1 MTDIA
6 SSSAAGSTA
15 TSTADLGVG
24 ASGSSSACRLSRPG
38 IVCPLGADHGLI
50 SSALFSASRG
60 LRISDDFSPGTPLP
74 LGRVTTP
81 LVDDSE
87 WPAPMR
93 SRNNRLLA
101 TALEQL
107 TPELEA
113 LRVQGIAPERIGVVL
128 GTSTSGIGE
137 TEAAMEAHRA
147 SVAQG
152 TDSADSWPTSFE
164 YRRQE
169 LGAPAECVAWLSGA
183 GGPVYTLSTACTSSA
198 KALASARRLLASGQC
213 DAVIA
218 GGADSLCY
226 MTVKGFMSLEAVSRR
241 ECLPL
246 GAARDGINLG
256 EAAVLFVVTRES
268 GGIQLT
274 GVGESS
280 DAHHISAP
288 CPNGSGAEAAMRAAL
303 VNARR
308 SPSEIDYIN
317 LHGTATPL
325 NDAMESLAISRLFSQ
340 DAEGA
345 ESTDDAHTLMP
356 AVSST
361 KALTGHTLGA
371 CGALEAA
378 FCWLTLQHG
387 RLPPHATPRDALDP
401 ELAALNI
408 VYRDRPET
416 PPLRV
421 MSNAFA
427 FGGNNISLVLERHP
441 ASTQRSTEP
450 SATLAKEPSAELN
463 KEPSAC

>member
-1 MTDIA
+1 MTEPVTPEAPDTRHGLTPR
-6 SSSAAGSTA
+6 SP
-15 TSTADLGVG
+15 
-24 ASGSSSACRLSRPG
+24 CRLSRPG

-50 SSALFSASRG
+50 SSAMFSASRG
-60 LRISDDFSPGTPLP
+60 LRVSDDFSPGTPLS
-74 LGRVTTP
+74 LGRVTAR
-81 LVDDSE
+81 LVDDSD
-87 WPAPMR
+87 WPVPLR

-113 LRVQGIAPERIGVVL
+113 LKRQGIAPERIGVVL

-137 TEAAMEAHRA
+137 TEAAMDAQRA
-147 SVAQG
+147 AVAQG
-152 TDSADSWPTSFE
+152 TPSADSWPESFE

-183 GGPVYTLSTACTSSA
+183 RGPVYTLSTACTSSA

-218 GGADSLCY
+218 GGADSLCH
-226 MTVKGFMSLEAVSRR
+226 MTVKGFMSLEAVSRQQSQ
-241 ECLPL
+241 PL

-256 EAAVLFVVTRES
+256 EAAVLFVVTPEH
-268 GGIQLT
+268 GGVQLT

-288 CPNGSGAEAAMRAAL
+288 CPDGSGAEAAMRGAL
-303 VNARR
+303 ASAGRA
-308 SPSEIDYIN
+308 PGEIDYIN

-325 NDAMESLAISRLFSQ
+325 NDAMESLAISRLFGPDGDEAASRP
-340 DAEGA
+340 
-345 ESTDDAHTLMP
+345 P

-378 FCWLTLQHG
+378 FCWLTLEHG
-387 RLPPHATPRDALDP
+387 RLPPHATPREALDP
-401 ELAALNI
+401 SLPALNI

-427 FGGNNISLVLERHP
+427 FGGNNISLILERH
-441 ASTQRSTEP
+441 
-450 SATLAKEPSAELN
+450 ATDPES
-463 KEPSAC
+463 SAC

>member
-1 MTDIA
+1 MTEPVTPEAPDTRHGLTPR
-6 SSSAAGSTA
+6 SP
-15 TSTADLGVG
+15 
-24 ASGSSSACRLSRPG
+24 CRLSRPG

-60 LRISDDFSPGTPLP
+60 LRVSDDFSPGTPLS
-74 LGRVTTP
+74 LGRVTAR
-81 LVDDSE
+81 LVDDSD
-87 WPAPMR
+87 WPAPLR

-113 LRVQGIAPERIGVVL
+113 LKHQGIAPERIGVVL

-137 TEAAMEAHRA
+137 TEAAMDAQRA
-147 SVAQG
+147 AVAQG
-152 TDSADSWPTSFE
+152 TPSADSWPESFE

-183 GGPVYTLSTACTSSA
+183 RGPVYTLSTACTSSA

-218 GGADSLCY
+218 GGADSLCH
-226 MTVKGFMSLEAVSRR
+226 MTVKGFMSLEAVSRQQSQ
-241 ECLPL
+241 PL

-256 EAAVLFVVTRES
+256 EAAVLFVVTPEH
-268 GGIQLT
+268 GGVQLT

-288 CPNGSGAEAAMRAAL
+288 CPDGSGAEAAMRGAL
-303 VNARR
+303 ASAGRV
-308 SPSEIDYIN
+308 PGEIDYIN

-325 NDAMESLAISRLFSQ
+325 NDAMESLAISRLFGPDGDEAASCP
-340 DAEGA
+340 
-345 ESTDDAHTLMP
+345 P

-378 FCWLTLQHG
+378 FCWLTLEHG
-387 RLPPHATPRDALDP
+387 RLPPHATPREALDP
-401 ELAALNI
+401 SLPALNI

-427 FGGNNISLVLERHP
+427 FGGNNISLILERH
-441 ASTQRSTEP
+441 
-450 SATLAKEPSAELN
+450 ATDPES
-463 KEPSAC
+463 SAC

>member
-1 MTDIA
+1 MTEPVTPEAPDTRHGLTPR
-6 SSSAAGSTA
+6 SP
-15 TSTADLGVG
+15 
-24 ASGSSSACRLSRPG
+24 CRLSRPG

-50 SSALFSASRG
+50 SNALFSASRG
-60 LRISDDFSPGTPLP
+60 LRVSDDFSPGTPLS
-74 LGRVTTP
+74 LGRVTAR
-81 LVDDSE
+81 LVDDSD
-87 WPAPMR
+87 WPAPLR

-113 LRVQGIAPERIGVVL
+113 LKRQGIAPERIGVVL

-137 TEAAMEAHRA
+137 TEAAMDAQRA
-147 SVAQG
+147 AVAQG
-152 TDSADSWPTSFE
+152 TPSADSWPESFE

-183 GGPVYTLSTACTSSA
+183 RGPVYTLSTACTSSA

-218 GGADSLCY
+218 GGADSLCH
-226 MTVKGFMSLEAVSRR
+226 MTVKGFMSLEAVSRQQSQ
-241 ECLPL
+241 PL

-256 EAAVLFVVTRES
+256 EAAVLFVVTPEH
-268 GGIQLT
+268 GGVQLT

-288 CPNGSGAEAAMRAAL
+288 CPDGSGAEAAMRGAL
-303 VNARR
+303 ASAGRA
-308 SPSEIDYIN
+308 PGEIDYIN

-325 NDAMESLAISRLFSQ
+325 NDAMESLAISRLFGP
-340 DAEGA
+340 DGDEAA
-345 ESTDDAHTLMP
+345 NRPP

-378 FCWLTLQHG
+378 FCWLTLEHG
-387 RLPPHATPRDALDP
+387 RLPPHATPREALDP
-401 ELAALNI
+401 SLPALNI

-427 FGGNNISLVLERHP
+427 FGGNNISLILERH
-441 ASTQRSTEP
+441 
-450 SATLAKEPSAELN
+450 ATDPES
-463 KEPSAC
+463 SAC

>member
-1 MTDIA
+1 MTEPVTPEAPDTRHGLTPR
-6 SSSAAGSTA
+6 SPY
-15 TSTADLGVG
+15 
-24 ASGSSSACRLSRPG
+24 RLSRPG

-60 LRISDDFSPGTPLP
+60 LRVSDDFSPGTPLS
-74 LGRVTTP
+74 LGRVTAR
-81 LVDDSE
+81 LVDDSD
-87 WPAPMR
+87 WPAPLR

-113 LRVQGIAPERIGVVL
+113 LKRQGIAPERIGVVL

-137 TEAAMEAHRA
+137 TEAAMDAQRA
-147 SVAQG
+147 AVAQG
-152 TDSADSWPTSFE
+152 TPSADSWPESFE

-183 GGPVYTLSTACTSSA
+183 RGPVYTLSTACTSSA

-218 GGADSLCY
+218 GGADSLCH
-226 MTVKGFMSLEAVSRR
+226 MTVKGFMSLEAVSRQQSQ
-241 ECLPL
+241 PL

-256 EAAVLFVVTRES
+256 EAAVLFVVTPEH
-268 GGIQLT
+268 GGVQLT

-288 CPNGSGAEAAMRAAL
+288 CPDGSGAEAAMRGAL
-303 VNARR
+303 ASAGRA
-308 SPSEIDYIN
+308 PGEIDYIN

-325 NDAMESLAISRLFSQ
+325 NDAMESLAISRLFGPDGDEAASRP
-340 DAEGA
+340 
-345 ESTDDAHTLMP
+345 P

-378 FCWLTLQHG
+378 FCWLTLEHG
-387 RLPPHATPRDALDP
+387 RLPPHATPREALDP
-401 ELAALNI
+401 SLPALNI

-427 FGGNNISLVLERHP
+427 FGGNNISLILERH
-441 ASTQRSTEP
+441 
-450 SATLAKEPSAELN
+450 ATDPES
-463 KEPSAC
+463 SAC

>member
-1 MTDIA
+1 MTEPVTPEAPDTRHGLTPR
-6 SSSAAGSTA
+6 SP
-15 TSTADLGVG
+15 
-24 ASGSSSACRLSRPG
+24 CRLSRPG

-60 LRISDDFSPGTPLP
+60 LRVSDDFSPGTPLS
-74 LGRVTTP
+74 LGRVTAR
-81 LVDDSE
+81 LVDDSD
-87 WPAPMR
+87 WPAPLR

-113 LRVQGIAPERIGVVL
+113 LKRQGIAPERIGVVL

-137 TEAAMEAHRA
+137 TEAAMDAQRA
-147 SVAQG
+147 AVAQG
-152 TDSADSWPTSFE
+152 TPSADSWPESFE

-183 GGPVYTLSTACTSSA
+183 RGPVYTLSTACTSSA

-218 GGADSLCY
+218 GGADSLCH
-226 MTVKGFMSLEAVSRR
+226 MTVKGFMSLEAVSRQQSQ
-241 ECLPL
+241 PL

-256 EAAVLFVVTRES
+256 EAAVLFVVTPEH
-268 GGIQLT
+268 GGVQLT

-288 CPNGSGAEAAMRAAL
+288 CPDGSGAEAAMRGAL
-303 VNARR
+303 ASAGRA
-308 SPSEIDYIN
+308 PGEIDYIN

-325 NDAMESLAISRLFSQ
+325 NDAMESLAISRLFGPDGDEAASRP
-340 DAEGA
+340 
-345 ESTDDAHTLMP
+345 P

-378 FCWLTLQHG
+378 FCWLTLEHG
-387 RLPPHATPRDALDP
+387 RLPPHATPREALDP
-401 ELAALNI
+401 TLPALNI

-427 FGGNNISLVLERHP
+427 FGGNNISLILERH
-441 ASTQRSTEP
+441 
-450 SATLAKEPSAELN
+450 ATDPES
-463 KEPSAC
+463 SAC

>member
-1 MTDIA
+1 MTEPVTPEAPDTRHGLTPR
-6 SSSAAGSTA
+6 SP
-15 TSTADLGVG
+15 
-24 ASGSSSACRLSRPG
+24 CRLSRPG

-60 LRISDDFSPGTPLP
+60 LRVSDDFSPGTPLS
-74 LGRVTTP
+74 LGRVTAR
-81 LVDDSE
+81 LVDDSD
-87 WPAPMR
+87 WPAPLR

-113 LRVQGIAPERIGVVL
+113 LKRQGIAPERIGVVL

-137 TEAAMEAHRA
+137 TEAAMDAQRA
-147 SVAQG
+147 AVARG
-152 TDSADSWPTSFE
+152 TPSADSWPESFE

-183 GGPVYTLSTACTSSA
+183 RGPVYTLSTACTSSA

-218 GGADSLCY
+218 GGADSLCH
-226 MTVKGFMSLEAVSRR
+226 MTVKGFMSLEAVSRQQSQ
-241 ECLPL
+241 PL

-256 EAAVLFVVTRES
+256 EAAVLFVVTPEH
-268 GGIQLT
+268 GGVQLT

-288 CPNGSGAEAAMRAAL
+288 CPDGSGAEAAMRGAL
-303 VNARR
+303 ASAGRA
-308 SPSEIDYIN
+308 PGEIDYIN

-325 NDAMESLAISRLFSQ
+325 NDAMESLAISRLFGPDGDKAASRP
-340 DAEGA
+340 
-345 ESTDDAHTLMP
+345 P

-378 FCWLTLQHG
+378 FCWLTLEHG
-387 RLPPHATPRDALDP
+387 RLPPHATPREALDP
-401 ELAALNI
+401 SLPALNI

-427 FGGNNISLVLERHP
+427 FGGNNISLILERH
-441 ASTQRSTEP
+441 
-450 SATLAKEPSAELN
+450 ATDPES
-463 KEPSAC
+463 SAC

>member
-1 MTDIA
+1 MTEPVTPEAPDTRHGLTPR
-6 SSSAAGSTA
+6 SP
-15 TSTADLGVG
+15 
-24 ASGSSSACRLSRPG
+24 CRLSRPG

-60 LRISDDFSPGTPLP
+60 LRVSDDFSPGTPLS
-74 LGRVTTP
+74 LGRVTAR
-81 LVDDSE
+81 LVDDSD
-87 WPAPMR
+87 WPAPLR

-113 LRVQGIAPERIGVVL
+113 LKHQGIAPERIGVVL

-137 TEAAMEAHRA
+137 TEAAMDAQRA
-147 SVAQG
+147 AVAQG
-152 TDSADSWPTSFE
+152 TPSADSWPESFE

-183 GGPVYTLSTACTSSA
+183 RGPVYTLSTACTSSA

-218 GGADSLCY
+218 GGADSLCH
-226 MTVKGFMSLEAVSRR
+226 MTVKGFMSLEAVSRQQSQ
-241 ECLPL
+241 PL

-256 EAAVLFVVTRES
+256 EAAVLFVVTPEH
-268 GGIQLT
+268 GGVQLT

-288 CPNGSGAEAAMRAAL
+288 CPDGSGAEAAMRGAL
-303 VNARR
+303 ASAGRV
-308 SPSEIDYIN
+308 PGEIDYIN

-325 NDAMESLAISRLFSQ
+325 NDAMESLAISRLFGP
-340 DAEGA
+340 DGDEAA
-345 ESTDDAHTLMP
+345 NRPP

-378 FCWLTLQHG
+378 FCWLTLEHG
-387 RLPPHATPRDALDP
+387 RLPPHATPREALDP
-401 ELAALNI
+401 SLPALNI

-427 FGGNNISLVLERHP
+427 FGGNNISLILERH
-441 ASTQRSTEP
+441 
-450 SATLAKEPSAELN
+450 ATDPES
-463 KEPSAC
+463 SAC

>member
-1 MTDIA
+1 MTEPVTPEAPDTRHGLTPR
-6 SSSAAGSTA
+6 SP
-15 TSTADLGVG
+15 
-24 ASGSSSACRLSRPG
+24 CRLSRPG

-60 LRISDDFSPGTPLP
+60 LRVSDDFSPGTPLS
-74 LGRVTTP
+74 LGRVTAR
-81 LVDDSE
+81 LVDDSD
-87 WPAPMR
+87 WPAPLR

-113 LRVQGIAPERIGVVL
+113 LKHQGIAPERIGVVL

-137 TEAAMEAHRA
+137 TEAAMDAQRA
-147 SVAQG
+147 AVAQG
-152 TDSADSWPTSFE
+152 TPSADSWPESFE

-183 GGPVYTLSTACTSSA
+183 RGPVYTLSTACTSSA

-218 GGADSLCY
+218 GGADSLCH
-226 MTVKGFMSLEAVSRR
+226 MTVKGFMSLEAVSRQQSQ
-241 ECLPL
+241 PL

-256 EAAVLFVVTRES
+256 EAAVLFVVTPEH
-268 GGIQLT
+268 GGVQLT

-288 CPNGSGAEAAMRAAL
+288 CPDGSGAEAAMRGAL
-303 VNARR
+303 ASAGRA
-308 SPSEIDYIN
+308 PGEIDYIN

-325 NDAMESLAISRLFSQ
+325 NDAMESLAISRLFGPDGDEAASRP
-340 DAEGA
+340 
-345 ESTDDAHTLMP
+345 P

-378 FCWLTLQHG
+378 FCWLTLEHG
-387 RLPPHATPRDALDP
+387 RLPPHATPREALDP
-401 ELAALNI
+401 SLPALNI

-427 FGGNNISLVLERHP
+427 FGGNNISLILERH
-441 ASTQRSTEP
+441 
-450 SATLAKEPSAELN
+450 ATDPES
-463 KEPSAC
+463 SAC

>member
-1 MTDIA
+1 MTEPVTPEAPDTRHGLTPR
-6 SSSAAGSTA
+6 SP
-15 TSTADLGVG
+15 
-24 ASGSSSACRLSRPG
+24 CRLSRPG

-50 SSALFSASRG
+50 SNALFSASRG
-60 LRISDDFSPGTPLP
+60 LRVSDDFSPGTPLS
-74 LGRVTTP
+74 LGRVTAR
-81 LVDDSE
+81 LVDDSD
-87 WPAPMR
+87 WPAPLR

-113 LRVQGIAPERIGVVL
+113 LKHQGIAPERIGVVL

-137 TEAAMEAHRA
+137 TEAAMDAQRA
-147 SVAQG
+147 AVAQG
-152 TDSADSWPTSFE
+152 TPSADSWPESFE

-183 GGPVYTLSTACTSSA
+183 RGPVYTLSTACTSSA

-218 GGADSLCY
+218 GGADSLCH
-226 MTVKGFMSLEAVSRR
+226 MTVKGFMSLEAVSRQQSQ
-241 ECLPL
+241 PL

-256 EAAVLFVVTRES
+256 EAAVLFVVTPEH
-268 GGIQLT
+268 GGVQLT

-288 CPNGSGAEAAMRAAL
+288 CPDGSGAEAAMRGAL
-303 VNARR
+303 ASAGRA
-308 SPSEIDYIN
+308 PGEIDYIN

-325 NDAMESLAISRLFSQ
+325 NDAMESLAISRLFGP
-340 DAEGA
+340 DGDEAA
-345 ESTDDAHTLMP
+345 NRPP

-378 FCWLTLQHG
+378 FCWLTLEHG
-387 RLPPHATPRDALDP
+387 RLPPHATPREALDP
-401 ELAALNI
+401 SLPALNI

-427 FGGNNISLVLERHP
+427 FGGNNISLILERH
-441 ASTQRSTEP
+441 
-450 SATLAKEPSAELN
+450 ATDPES
-463 KEPSAC
+463 SAC

>member
-1 MTDIA
+1 MTEPVTPEAPDTRHGLTPR
-6 SSSAAGSTA
+6 SP
-15 TSTADLGVG
+15 
-24 ASGSSSACRLSRPG
+24 CRLSRPG

-60 LRISDDFSPGTPLP
+60 LRVSDDFSPGTPLS
-74 LGRVTTP
+74 LGRVTAR
-81 LVDDSE
+81 LVDDSD
-87 WPAPMR
+87 WPAPLS

-113 LRVQGIAPERIGVVL
+113 LKRQGIAPERIGVVL

-137 TEAAMEAHRA
+137 TEAAMDAQRA
-147 SVAQG
+147 AVAQG
-152 TDSADSWPTSFE
+152 TPSADSWPASFE

-183 GGPVYTLSTACTSSA
+183 RGPVYTLSTACTSSA

-218 GGADSLCY
+218 GGADSLCH
-226 MTVKGFMSLEAVSRR
+226 MTVKGFMSLEAVSRQQSQ
-241 ECLPL
+241 PL

-256 EAAVLFVVTRES
+256 EAAVLFVVTPEH
-268 GGIQLT
+268 GGVQLT

-288 CPNGSGAEAAMRAAL
+288 CPDGSGAEAAMRGAL
-303 VNARR
+303 ASAGRA
-308 SPSEIDYIN
+308 PGEIDYIN

-325 NDAMESLAISRLFSQ
+325 NDAMESLAISRLFGPDGDEAASRP
-340 DAEGA
+340 
-345 ESTDDAHTLMP
+345 P

-378 FCWLTLQHG
+378 FCWLTLEHG
-387 RLPPHATPRDALDP
+387 RLPPHATPREALDP
-401 ELAALNI
+401 SLPALNI

-427 FGGNNISLVLERHP
+427 FGGNNISLILERH
-441 ASTQRSTEP
+441 
-450 SATLAKEPSAELN
+450 ATDPES
-463 KEPSAC
+463 SAC

>member
-1 MTDIA
+1 MTEPVTPEAPDTRHGLTPR
-6 SSSAAGSTA
+6 SP
-15 TSTADLGVG
+15 
-24 ASGSSSACRLSRPG
+24 CRLSRPG

-60 LRISDDFSPGTPLP
+60 LRVSDDFSPGTPLS
-74 LGRVTTP
+74 LGRVTAR
-81 LVDDSE
+81 LVDDSD
-87 WPAPMR
+87 WPVPLR

-113 LRVQGIAPERIGVVL
+113 LKRQGIAPERIGVVL

-137 TEAAMEAHRA
+137 TEAAMDAQRA
-147 SVAQG
+147 AVAQG
-152 TDSADSWPTSFE
+152 TPSADSWPESFE

-183 GGPVYTLSTACTSSA
+183 RGPVYTLSTACTSSA

-218 GGADSLCY
+218 GGADSLCH
-226 MTVKGFMSLEAVSRR
+226 MTVKGFMSLEAVSRQQSQ
-241 ECLPL
+241 PL

-256 EAAVLFVVTRES
+256 EAAVLFVVTPEH
-268 GGIQLT
+268 GGVQLT

-288 CPNGSGAEAAMRAAL
+288 CPDGSGAEAAMRGAL
-303 VNARR
+303 ASAGRA
-308 SPSEIDYIN
+308 PGEIDYIN

-325 NDAMESLAISRLFSQ
+325 NDAMESLAISRLFGPDGDEAASRP
-340 DAEGA
+340 
-345 ESTDDAHTLMP
+345 P

-378 FCWLTLQHG
+378 FCWLTLEHG
-387 RLPPHATPRDALDP
+387 RLPPHATPREALDP
-401 ELAALNI
+401 SLPALNI

-427 FGGNNISLVLERHP
+427 FGGNNISLILERH
-441 ASTQRSTEP
+441 
-450 SATLAKEPSAELN
+450 ATDPES
-463 KEPSAC
+463 SAC

>member
-1 MTDIA
+1 MTEPVTPEAPDTRHGLTPR
-6 SSSAAGSTA
+6 SP
-15 TSTADLGVG
+15 
-24 ASGSSSACRLSRPG
+24 CRLSRPG

-60 LRISDDFSPGTPLP
+60 LRVSDDFSPGTPLS
-74 LGRVTTP
+74 LGRVTAR
-81 LVDDSE
+81 LVDDSD
-87 WPAPMR
+87 WPVPLR

-107 TPELEA
+107 APELEA
-113 LRVQGIAPERIGVVL
+113 LKRQGIAPERIGVVL

-137 TEAAMEAHRA
+137 TEAAMDAQRA
-147 SVAQG
+147 AVAQG
-152 TDSADSWPTSFE
+152 TPSADSWPESFE

-183 GGPVYTLSTACTSSA
+183 RGPVYTLSTACTSSA

-218 GGADSLCY
+218 GGADSLCH
-226 MTVKGFMSLEAVSRR
+226 MTVKGFMSLEAVSRQQSQ
-241 ECLPL
+241 PL

-256 EAAVLFVVTRES
+256 EAAVLFVVTPEH
-268 GGIQLT
+268 GGVQLT

-288 CPNGSGAEAAMRAAL
+288 CPDGSGAEAAMRGAL
-303 VNARR
+303 ASAGRA
-308 SPSEIDYIN
+308 PGEIDYIN

-325 NDAMESLAISRLFSQ
+325 NDAMESLAISRLFGPDGDEAASRP
-340 DAEGA
+340 
-345 ESTDDAHTLMP
+345 P

-378 FCWLTLQHG
+378 FCWLTLEHG
-387 RLPPHATPRDALDP
+387 RLPPHATPREALDP
-401 ELAALNI
+401 SLPALNI

-427 FGGNNISLVLERHP
+427 FGGNNISLILERH
-441 ASTQRSTEP
+441 
-450 SATLAKEPSAELN
+450 ATDPES
-463 KEPSAC
+463 SAC

>member
-15 TSTADLGVG
+15 TSPAGLGANTA
-24 ASGSSSACRLSRPG
+24 SPRSACRLSRPG

-101 TALEQL
+101 TAFEQL
-107 TPELEA
+107 TPELDA
-113 LRVQGIAPERIGVVL
+113 LRQQGIKPERIGVVL

-183 GGPVYTLSTACTSSA
+183 RGPVYTLSTACTSSA

-226 MTVKGFMSLEAVSRR
+226 MTVKGFMSLEAVSRH

-256 EAAVLFVVTRES
+256 EAAVLFVVTRET
-268 GGIQLT
+268 GGVQLT

-288 CPNGSGAEAAMRAAL
+288 CPEGSGAEAAMRAAL
-303 VNARR
+303 TNAGR

-325 NDAMESLAISRLFSQ
+325 NDAMESLAISRLF
-340 DAEGA
+340 AEGTGA
-345 ESTDDAHTLMP
+345 TVEQMP

-387 RLPPHATPRDALDP
+387 RLPPHATPRQALDP
-401 ELAALNI
+401 ALAALNI

-441 ASTQRSTEP
+441 VSTERFTEP
-450 SATLAKEPSAELN
+450 SAKLTKEPST
-463 KEPSAC
+463 C

>member
-1 MTDIA
+1 MTEPVTPEAPDTRHGLTPR
-6 SSSAAGSTA
+6 SP
-15 TSTADLGVG
+15 
-24 ASGSSSACRLSRPG
+24 CRLSRPG

-60 LRISDDFSPGTPLP
+60 LRVSDDFSPGTPLS
-74 LGRVTTP
+74 LGRVTAR
-81 LVDDSE
+81 LVDDSD
-87 WPAPMR
+87 WPAPLR

-113 LRVQGIAPERIGVVL
+113 LKRQGIAPERIGVVL

-137 TEAAMEAHRA
+137 TEAAMDAQRA
-147 SVAQG
+147 AVAQG
-152 TDSADSWPTSFE
+152 TPSADSWPESFE

-183 GGPVYTLSTACTSSA
+183 RGPVYTLSTACTSSA

-218 GGADSLCY
+218 GGADSLCH
-226 MTVKGFMSLEAVSRR
+226 MTVKGFMSLEAVSRQQSQ
-241 ECLPL
+241 PL

-256 EAAVLFVVTRES
+256 EAAVLFVVTPEH
-268 GGIQLT
+268 GGVQLT

-288 CPNGSGAEAAMRAAL
+288 CPDGSGAEAAMRGAL
-303 VNARR
+303 ASAGRV
-308 SPSEIDYIN
+308 PGEIDYIN

-325 NDAMESLAISRLFSQ
+325 NDAMESLAISRLFGPDGDEAASRP
-340 DAEGA
+340 
-345 ESTDDAHTLMP
+345 P

-378 FCWLTLQHG
+378 FCWLTLEHG
-387 RLPPHATPRDALDP
+387 RLPPHATPREALDP
-401 ELAALNI
+401 SLPALNI

-427 FGGNNISLVLERHP
+427 FGGNNISLILERH
-441 ASTQRSTEP
+441 
-450 SATLAKEPSAELN
+450 ATDPES
-463 KEPSAC
+463 SAC

>member
-1 MTDIA
+1 MTEPVTPEAPDTRHGLTPR
-6 SSSAAGSTA
+6 SP
-15 TSTADLGVG
+15 
-24 ASGSSSACRLSRPG
+24 CRLSRPG

-60 LRISDDFSPGTPLP
+60 LRVSDDFSPGTPLS
-74 LGRVTTP
+74 LGRVTAR
-81 LVDDSE
+81 LVDDSD
-87 WPAPMR
+87 WPAPLR

-113 LRVQGIAPERIGVVL
+113 LKRQGIAPERIGVVL

-137 TEAAMEAHRA
+137 TEAAMDAQRA
-147 SVAQG
+147 AVAQG
-152 TDSADSWPTSFE
+152 TPSADSWPESFE

-183 GGPVYTLSTACTSSA
+183 RGPVYTLSTACTSSA

-218 GGADSLCY
+218 GGADSLCH
-226 MTVKGFMSLEAVSRR
+226 MTVKGFMSLEAVSRQQSQ
-241 ECLPL
+241 PL

-256 EAAVLFVVTRES
+256 EAAVLFVVTPEH
-268 GGIQLT
+268 GGVQLT

-288 CPNGSGAEAAMRAAL
+288 CPDGSGAEAAMRGAL
-303 VNARR
+303 ASAGRA
-308 SPSEIDYIN
+308 PGEIDYIN

-325 NDAMESLAISRLFSQ
+325 NDAMESLAISRLFGP
-340 DAEGA
+340 DGDEAA
-345 ESTDDAHTLMP
+345 NRPP

-378 FCWLTLQHG
+378 FCWLTLEHG
-387 RLPPHATPRDALDP
+387 RLPPHATPREALDP
-401 ELAALNI
+401 SLPALNI

-427 FGGNNISLVLERHP
+427 FGGNNISLILERH
-441 ASTQRSTEP
+441 
-450 SATLAKEPSAELN
+450 ATDPES
-463 KEPSAC
+463 SAC

>member
-1 MTDIA
+1 MTESVA
-6 SSSAAGSTA
+6 TVATA
-15 TSTADLGVG
+15 TTKGRDTGN
-24 ASGSSSACRLSRPG
+24 ACRLSRPG

-60 LRISDDFSPGTPLP
+60 LRVSDDFSPGTPLS
-74 LGRVTTP
+74 LGRVTAR
-81 LVDDSE
+81 LVDDSD
-87 WPAPMR
+87 WPAPLR

-107 TPELEA
+107 APELEA
-113 LRVQGIAPERIGVVL
+113 LKRQGIAPERIGVVL

-137 TEAAMEAHRA
+137 TEAAMDAQRA
-147 SVAQG
+147 AVAQG
-152 TDSADSWPTSFE
+152 TPSADSWPQSFE

-183 GGPVYTLSTACTSSA
+183 RGPVYTLSTACTSSA

-218 GGADSLCY
+218 GGADSLCH
-226 MTVKGFMSLEAVSRR
+226 MTVKGFMSLEAVSRK
-241 ECLPL
+241 ESQPL
-246 GAARDGINLG
+246 GAERDGINLG
-256 EAAVLFVVTRES
+256 EAAVLFVVTPER
-268 GGIQLT
+268 GGVQLT

-288 CPNGSGAEAAMRAAL
+288 CPDGSGAEAAMRGAL
-303 VNARR
+303 ASAGRA
-308 SPSEIDYIN
+308 PGEIDYIN

-325 NDAMESLAISRLFSQ
+325 NDAMESLAISRLFGTVAGADNGS
-340 DAEGA
+340 DAGA
-345 ESTDDAHTLMP
+345 DTDEPRLP

-378 FCWLTLQHG
+378 FCWLALEHG
-387 RLPPHATPRDALDP
+387 RLPPHATPREALDP
-401 ELAALNI
+401 TLPALNI

-427 FGGNNISLVLERHP
+427 FGGNNISLVLERHTTDP
-441 ASTQRSTEP
+441 ES
-450 SATLAKEPSAELN
+450 
-463 KEPSAC
+463 SAC

>member
-1 MTDIA
+1 MTEPVTPEAPDTRHGLTPR
-6 SSSAAGSTA
+6 SP
-15 TSTADLGVG
+15 
-24 ASGSSSACRLSRPG
+24 CRLSRPG

-60 LRISDDFSPGTPLP
+60 LRVSDDFSPGTPLS
-74 LGRVTTP
+74 LGRVTAR
-81 LVDDSE
+81 LVDDSD
-87 WPAPMR
+87 WPAPLR

-113 LRVQGIAPERIGVVL
+113 LKRQGIAPERIGVVL

-137 TEAAMEAHRA
+137 TEAAMDAQRA
-147 SVAQG
+147 AVARG
-152 TDSADSWPTSFE
+152 TPSADSWPESFE

-183 GGPVYTLSTACTSSA
+183 RGPVYTLSTACTSSA

-218 GGADSLCY
+218 GGADSLCH
-226 MTVKGFMSLEAVSRR
+226 MTVKGFMSLEAVSRQQSQ
-241 ECLPL
+241 PL

-256 EAAVLFVVTRES
+256 EAAVLFVVTPEH
-268 GGIQLT
+268 GGVQLT

-288 CPNGSGAEAAMRAAL
+288 CPDGSGAEAAMRGAL
-303 VNARR
+303 ASAGRA
-308 SPSEIDYIN
+308 PGEIDYIN

-325 NDAMESLAISRLFSQ
+325 NDAMESLAISRLFGPDGDEAASRP
-340 DAEGA
+340 
-345 ESTDDAHTLMP
+345 P

-361 KALTGHTLGA
+361 KTLTGHTLGA

-378 FCWLTLQHG
+378 FCWLTLEHG
-387 RLPPHATPRDALDP
+387 RLPPHATPREALDP
-401 ELAALNI
+401 SLPALNI

-427 FGGNNISLVLERHP
+427 FGGNNISLILERH
-441 ASTQRSTEP
+441 
-450 SATLAKEPSAELN
+450 ATDPES
-463 KEPSAC
+463 SAC